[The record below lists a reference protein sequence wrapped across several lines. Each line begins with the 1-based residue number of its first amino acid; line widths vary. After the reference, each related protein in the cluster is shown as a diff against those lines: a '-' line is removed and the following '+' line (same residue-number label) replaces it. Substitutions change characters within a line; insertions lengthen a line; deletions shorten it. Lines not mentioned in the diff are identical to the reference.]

1 MKAELSQNEFKEKTL
16 ACFVLL
22 SSSVPP
28 LTSAFNELELVEVV
42 EPTY

>member
-1 MKAELSQNEFKEKTL
+1 MKTELSQHKLKEQTL

-22 SSSVPP
+22 SSFVPP
-28 LTSAFNELELVEVV
+28 LTSAFNNLELVGVV